1 MLNSWIS
8 GYFVAI
14 VAGLWPAVAKSIVLI
29 NSAGNVVPQYSSV
42 PLSKVR
48 GLKMVVHMEYL
59 SSFYVNCL

>member
-1 MLNSWIS
+1 MLYSWIP

-14 VAGLWPAVAKSIVLI
+14 VAGLWPAVAKSIVLV

-48 GLKMVVHMEYL
+48 RLKW
-59 SSFYVNCL
+59 